1 MDEKQEVCFTCG
13 TKIRAKLYEYE
24 RYRDVYGL
32 SRTDAADKTQL
43 HNICCRTTAFGQ
55 TGVERRIA
63 AAGQVSTVENSMRV
77 EGIKPYPKAR
87 VTRTYGEGP
96 FKNDSVQLSPKV
108 HEKMNYS
115 VYSGLQPD
123 ISSIPERNAFG
134 TAPQPPKPEDNKTSN
149 RDLVGDLST
158 LVNGKWTLID
168 KSTFP
173 EQEKMQEVFTKKNV
187 VIHLVCPILSAETLH
202 ILEITKGTKVV
213 EALDRFEGAMVTTL
227 ASLGNN
233 LTSNNVI
240 KAPQRL
246 VVLLGI
252 LRSGKNLSIVD
263 FSRNTMIVSRVYRD
277 TKRKVYVIE
286 MRHLEPIK
294 IRRTRLEEDILKE
307 TVEEH
312 IENVT
317 GALGGNIVMT
327 IGRVKVTFTEF
338 QLHTKTSQSSVVSE
352 IPLRAKFLGV
362 HIDSEG
368 KLLMSFMLKA
378 ELYVLMV
385 TGQYSVKDVD
395 RIIQAP
401 DTKREKIFKLLESL

>member
-1 MDEKQEVCFTCG
+1 
-13 TKIRAKLYEYE
+13 
-24 RYRDVYGL
+24 
-32 SRTDAADKTQL
+32 
-43 HNICCRTTAFGQ
+43 
-55 TGVERRIA
+55 
-63 AAGQVSTVENSMRV
+63 
-77 EGIKPYPKAR
+77 
-87 VTRTYGEGP
+87 
-96 FKNDSVQLSPKV
+96 
-108 HEKMNYS
+108 
-115 VYSGLQPD
+115 
-123 ISSIPERNAFG
+123 
-134 TAPQPPKPEDNKTSN
+134 
-149 RDLVGDLST
+149 
-158 LVNGKWTLID
+158 
-168 KSTFP
+168 
-173 EQEKMQEVFTKKNV
+173 MQEVFTKKNV